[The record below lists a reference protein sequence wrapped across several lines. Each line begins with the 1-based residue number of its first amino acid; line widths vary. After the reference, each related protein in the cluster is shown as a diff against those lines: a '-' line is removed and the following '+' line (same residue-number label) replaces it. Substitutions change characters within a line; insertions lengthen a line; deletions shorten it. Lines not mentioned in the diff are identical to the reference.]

1 MSEQSHQITFIPLNK
16 LGSSRF
22 NARKTNRKADIDAL
36 AASIAA
42 HGLLQ
47 NLNVIPS
54 GQNRYEVV
62 AGARRLAALKSLS
75 QSGAIAKDFAVP
87 CHVLE
92 PEDAGEASLA
102 ENVQRIAMDAMDEV
116 EAFAALSQAGAVAD
130 DIARRFGC
138 GIRHVKQ
145 RLALARLSPKLKAAY
160 RRGDLSL
167 DAARAFCIVDDHAKQ
182 EDVFKAL
189 GRHVTHAPSVRS
201 HLMQGAM
208 RATDRVARFVGLEAY
223 EAAGGHVTRDLFNDD
238 DAYIDDPA
246 LMTRI
251 ANERFESV
259 REDLLSKGWGWVN
272 VNLGFGRF
280 DGGSAERLHPT
291 RRPMTDEE
299 REALAALDAK
309 VEALDEAL
317 EESED
322 DDDPRWSQRDDLAAE
337 RYHFMEAL
345 HAWDAE
351 LMKLAGVVL
360 SIDHDGRASYA
371 YGVVAKDDAAKVRRI
386 RKERELQAAREQGV
400 VSPSDE
406 GSSDAD
412 AEESAPPWEEP
423 VSTLPMALT
432 RELTEARTRV
442 LRWKL
447 SESPDLSLAL
457 TVFALSRRALAGYY
471 VSGIG
476 VELRAVEMSDHET
489 LAEARVALGELIP
502 WESAAALNWLIAQPR
517 QTLLEFLAVLIS
529 GAIDLSHE
537 GASREDAR
545 KQQLAD
551 QLAVALDLDM
561 TQHWRPDMAFW
572 SRLSKSALIKIQL
585 SAPAKAELS
594 DAERATFQKSQ
605 TKRTRADIA
614 KSVAQEMEG
623 AGWLPDVLI
632 TPNARGAFD
641 LTEQGRAA
649 IAAE

>member
-92 PEDAGEASLA
+92 PEDAGEASLV
-102 ENVQRIAMDAMDEV
+102 ENVQRVAMDAMDEV
-116 EAFAALSQAGAVAD
+116 DAFAALSQAGATAD
-130 DIARRFGC
+130 DVARRFGC
-138 GIRHVKQ
+138 GIRHVEQ

-208 RATDRVARFVGLEAY
+208 RATDRIARFVGLEAY
-223 EAAGGHVTRDLFNDD
+223 EVAGGRVSRDLFDD
-238 DAYIDDPA
+238 EDAYIDDPA

-251 ANERFESV
+251 ASECFESV

-272 VNLGFGRF
+272 VNLGFGRL

-345 HAWDAE
+345 QMWDAE
-351 LMKLAGVVL
+351 LMKIAGVVL
-360 SIDHDGRASYA
+360 SIDHDGHASYA
-371 YGVVAKDDAAKVRRI
+371 YGIFAKEDAAKVRRI
-386 RKERELQAAREQGV
+386 RKERELKAAREQGV
-400 VSPSDE
+400 TSPSDE
-406 GSSDAD
+406 GSGDAD
-412 AEESAPPWEEP
+412 ADESSQPWEEP
-423 VSTLPMALT
+423 ESALPKALT

-442 LRWKL
+442 LRI
-447 SESPDLSLAL
+447 AF
-457 TVFALSRRALAGYY
+457 VRR
-471 VSGIG
+471 
-476 VELRAVEMSDHET
+476 R
-489 LAEARVALGELIP
+489 
-502 WESAAALNWLIAQPR
+502 
-517 QTLLEFLAVLIS
+517 
-529 GAIDLSHE
+529 
-537 GASREDAR
+537 
-545 KQQLAD
+545 
-551 QLAVALDLDM
+551 
-561 TQHWRPDMAFW
+561 
-572 SRLSKSALIKIQL
+572 
-585 SAPAKAELS
+585 
-594 DAERATFQKSQ
+594 
-605 TKRTRADIA
+605 
-614 KSVAQEMEG
+614 
-623 AGWLPDVLI
+623 
-632 TPNARGAFD
+632 
-641 LTEQGRAA
+641 
-649 IAAE
+649 

>member
-75 QSGAIAKDFAVP
+75 QSGAISKDFAVP

-102 ENVQRIAMDAMDEV
+102 ENVQRVAMDVMDEV
-116 EAFAALSQAGAVAD
+116 EAFAALSQGGATAD

-138 GIRHVKQ
+138 GVRHVEQ

-160 RRGDLSL
+160 RRGDLTL
-167 DAARAFCIVDDHAKQ
+167 DAARAFCIVEDHAKQ
-182 EDVFKAL
+182 EEVFKAL

-208 RATDRVARFVGLEAY
+208 RATDRIARFVGLDTY
-223 EAAGGHVTRDLFNDD
+223 EAAGGRVTRDLFNDEE
-238 DAYIDDPA
+238 AYIDDPA

-251 ANERFESV
+251 ANERLESV

-272 VNLGFGRF
+272 VNLGFGRI
-280 DGGSAERLHPT
+280 DGGSAERIHPT
-291 RRPMTDEE
+291 RRPMTNEE

-309 VEALDEAL
+309 MEALDEAL
-317 EESED
+317 EESRD

-337 RYHFMEAL
+337 RYHFIEAL
-345 HAWDAE
+345 HTWDADQ
-351 LMKLAGVVL
+351 MKIAGVVL
-360 SIDHDGRASYA
+360 AIDQDGRASYA
-371 YGVVAKDDAAKVRRI
+371 YGIVAKGDATKVRRI
-386 RKERELQAAREQGV
+386 RKERELKAAREQGV
-400 VSPSDE
+400 PPPAGE
-406 GSSDAD
+406 GGCDDDAD
-412 AEESAPPWEEP
+412 ESAPHWEAP
-423 VSTLPMALT
+423 VSALPKALT

-442 LRWKL
+442 LRWKV

-457 TVFALSRRALAGYY
+457 TVFTLSRRAFFGYS

-476 VELRAVEMSDHET
+476 IELRAVEMGDHET
-489 LAEARVALGELIP
+489 LAEARVALSEIIT
-502 WESAAALNWLIAQPR
+502 SDSVATLNWLIAQPR
-517 QTLLEFLAVLIS
+517 QTLLELLAVLIS

-537 GASREDAR
+537 GASREDGR

-551 QLAVALDLDM
+551 CC
-561 TQHWRPDMAFW
+561 P
-572 SRLSKSALIKIQL
+572 S
-585 SAPAKAELS
+585 S
-594 DAERATFQKSQ
+594 DALRHFRPQ
-605 TKRTRADIA
+605 R
-614 KSVAQEMEG
+614 
-623 AGWLPDVLI
+623 
-632 TPNARGAFD
+632 
-641 LTEQGRAA
+641 
-649 IAAE
+649 

>member
-1 MSEQSHQITFIPLNK
+1 MSEHSKPIQLIPLNK
-16 LGSSRF
+16 LSASRF
-22 NARKTNRKADIDAL
+22 NVRKANRKADIDAL

-42 HGLLQ
+42 LGLLQ
-47 NLNVIPS
+47 NLSVIPS
-54 GQNRYEVV
+54 GGNRYEVV

-75 QSGAIAKDFAVP
+75 QAGAIAKDFAVP
-87 CHVLE
+87 CRVLDSE
-92 PEDAGEASLA
+92 NAGEMSLA

-116 EAFAALSQAGAVAD
+116 EAFATLAEGGAPAD
-130 DIARRFGC
+130 EIARRFGC
-138 GIRHVKQ
+138 GVRHLEQ

-208 RATDRVARFVGLEAY
+208 RATDRIVRFVGLDAY
-223 EAAGGHVTRDLFNDD
+223 DAAGGRVTRDLFNDE

-280 DGGSAERLHPT
+280 EGGSTECILPT

-322 DDDPRWSQRDDLAAE
+322 DDDPRWSERDDLAAE
-337 RYHFMEAL
+337 RYHFIEAL
-345 HAWDAE
+345 QTWDAD

-360 SIDHDGRASYA
+360 SVDHDGRASYA
-371 YGVVAKDDAAKVRRI
+371 YGIVAKEDAAKVRRL
-386 RKERELQAAREQGV
+386 RKEREAKTTSELSIS
-400 VSPSDE
+400 SPAGEGDE
-406 GSSDAD
+406 GDAD
-412 AEESAPPWEEP
+412 TAIPPWGQP
-423 VSTLPMALT
+423 VSSLPKALT
-432 RELTEARTRV
+432 RELTEARTRI

-457 TVFALSRRALAGYY
+457 MVFALSRRAVAGYSL
-471 VSGIG
+471 SGMG
-476 VELRAVEMSDHET
+476 VDLRAVEMRDHEM
-489 LAEARVALGELIP
+489 LAEARVALREIIP
-502 WESAAALNWLIAQPR
+502 SDAAAALGWLIAQPR
-517 QTLLEFLAVLIS
+517 QTLLELLAVLIS
-529 GAIDLSHE
+529 GAIDLQHE
-537 GASREDAR
+537 GASRDDGR

-572 SRLSKSALIKIQL
+572 SRLSKSALIDIHL
-585 SAPAKAELS
+585 SAPAMADLS
-594 DAERATFQKSQ
+594 DAERAAFQKTQ
-605 TKRTRADIA
+605 AKRTRDDVA
-614 KSVAQEMEG
+614 KSVAQAMENT
-623 AGWLPDVLI
+623 GWLPDVLI
-632 TPNARGAFD
+632 TPNARGAFE
-641 LTEQGRAA
+641 LTEAGAAA

>member
-1 MSEQSHQITFIPLNK
+1 MSEQSNPIQLIPLNK
-16 LGSSRF
+16 LSASKF
-22 NARKTNRKADIDAL
+22 NVRKANRKADIDAL

-47 NLNVIPS
+47 NLSVIPN
-54 GQNRYEVV
+54 GQNRFEVV

-75 QSGAIAKDFAVP
+75 QTGVIAKDFAVP
-87 CHVLE
+87 CHVLD

-102 ENVQRIAMDAMDEV
+102 ENLQRVAMDAMDEV
-116 EAFAALSQAGAVAD
+116 EAFATLSEAGAAAD

-138 GIRHVKQ
+138 GVRHVEQ

-182 EDVFKAL
+182 EEVFKAL
-189 GRHVTHAPSVRS
+189 GRHVTHAPSVRA
-201 HLMQGAM
+201 HLMQAAM
-208 RATDRVARFVGLEAY
+208 RATDRIARFVGLEAY
-223 EAAGGHVTRDLFNDD
+223 ESAGGRVTRDLFNDE

-280 DGGSAERLHPT
+280 EGGSAERIHPT

-322 DDDPRWSQRDDLAAE
+322 DDDPRWSERDDLAAE

-345 HAWDAE
+345 QAWDAD

-371 YGVVAKDDAAKVRRI
+371 YGIVAKEDAAKVRRL
-386 RKERELQAAREQGV
+386 RKEREAKTTSERSIS
-400 VSPSDE
+400 SPAGERDE
-406 GSSDAD
+406 GDAD
-412 AEESAPPWEEP
+412 TAIPPWDEP
-423 VSTLPMALT
+423 VSSLPKALT
-432 RELTEARTRV
+432 RELTEARTRI

-457 TVFALSRRALAGYY
+457 AVFVLSRRAVAGYS
-471 VSGIG
+471 VAG
-476 VELRAVEMSDHET
+476 VGVDLRAVEMRDHET
-489 LAEARVALGELIP
+489 LAEARVALGEIIP
-502 WESAAALNWLIAQPR
+502 SDSTAALGWLIAQPR
-517 QTLLEFLAVLIS
+517 QTLLELLAVLIS

-537 GASREDAR
+537 GASRDDGR

-561 TQHWRPDMAFW
+561 TRHWRPDMAFW
-572 SRLSKSALIKIQL
+572 SRLSKLALIDIQL
-585 SAPAKAELS
+585 SAPAMADLS
-594 DAERATFQKSQ
+594 DAERAAFRKAQA
-605 TKRTRADIA
+605 KRSKDDVA
-614 KSVAQEMEG
+614 KSVAQAMEST
-623 AGWLPDVLI
+623 GWLPDVLI
-632 TPNARGAFD
+632 TPNARGAFE
-641 LTEQGRAA
+641 LTEAGAAA